1 MGSKISSLVSK
12 ISSQKKSTTT
22 TSTGTGTSTTT
33 GTSTSTSTSS
43 SSSSSSS
50 SSAYTGLANIIK
62 LLPTGTV
69 FLFQFLN
76 PLLTNN
82 GECHT
87 YNKYLSAILIAVCAI
102 SCCISCFTDSYKG
115 SDGSTHYGFATAK
128 GIWPSSSSGS
138 STSLSGYKLQFSDF
152 VHAFLCVII
161 FLVLALLDTN
171 TVKCFYPSFESTEK
185 TVLTVLPTVIGSISS
200 TLFTLF
206 PSTRNGVGYPST
218 STTSGTSTTTSET
231 TSESNAEKV

>member
-1 MGSKISSLVSK
+1 MGSKISSLASK
-12 ISSQKKSTTT
+12 TSSQQKST
-22 TSTGTGTSTTT
+22 TSTTT
-33 GTSTSTSTSS
+33 GTTSTTNGTTTTTGTSTSS

-62 LLPTGTV
+62 LLPSGTV

-87 YNKYLSAILIAVCAI
+87 YNNY
-102 SCCISCFTDSYKG
+102 TG

-128 GIWPSSSSGS
+128 GIWPSSSSSS
-138 STSLSGYKLQFSDF
+138 STSSSGYKLRFSDF
-152 VHAFLCVII
+152 VHAFLCVVI
-161 FLVLALLDTN
+161 FLGLALLDTN
-171 TVKCFYPSFESTEK
+171 TVKCFYPSFEDTEK
-185 TVLTVLPTVIGSISS
+185 TVIMVLPTVIGSISS

-206 PSTRNGVGYPST
+206 PSTRNGVGYSSTSST
-218 STTSGTSTTTSET
+218 STTST
-231 TSESNAEKV
+231 TSESNAETV